1 MEVSRSAYYSWR
13 SNDSHP
19 EDPDKALKAKLK
31 ALFEASKSTYGSRR
45 LVRDLTDAGF
55 PVGRYKVRY
64 LMEKMKLIV
73 RYPKRFRVTT
83 DSNHSFEVAPNRLD
97 RQFNVAAPN
106 QAWTTDISYV
116 WTLEGW
122 MYVAVVMDLYSRQI
136 VGWSIADHMRTSLC
150 TKALRMAYGRKKPL
164 PGLLH
169 HSDRGS
175 QYASYEYREQLSS
188 MCIEQSMSRKGNCW
202 DNAPTERFF
211 RSMKYE
217 SLNYQRFATKAL
229 AKLAIIDYLAFY
241 NGRRIHSTLG
251 YKTPLAF
258 EQEFYCNAA

>member
-1 MEVSRSAYYSWR
+1 MQVSRSAYYSWR
-13 SNDSHP
+13 CNDSEL
-19 EDPDKALKAKLK
+19 EDPDSALKAKLK
-31 ALFEASKSTYGSRR
+31 ALFDASKSTYGSRR
-45 LVRDLTDAGF
+45 LAKELTDAGF
-55 PVGRYKVRY
+55 PVGRYKVRR

-83 DSNHSFEVAPNRLD
+83 DSNHSFEVAPNRLN
-97 RQFNVAAPN
+97 RQFNVTAPN

-136 VGWSIADHMRTSLC
+136 VGWAIEDHMRTSLC
-150 TKALRMAYGRKKPL
+150 TNALRMAYWRKKPL

-188 MCIEQSMSRKGNCW
+188 MGMEQSMSRKGNCW

-217 SLNYQRFATKAL
+217 SLNYQRLATKAM

-241 NGRRIHSTLG
+241 NGRRIHSALG
-251 YKTPLAF
+251 YKAPLAF
-258 EQEFYCNAA
+258 EQEFYCNVA